1 MAELQL
7 IGDVAA
13 PAGATVTAVVTYL
26 SDYRDEAG
34 RVPPPAYR
42 FKRLPNQGWQAEGG
56 GPALVLGPDAL
67 GLPVPRVQVSYAVLI
82 PGGVPLARTVER
94 RVLPNTE
101 AAGIWDFTLPDAQQ
115 PSWSGSGQP
124 TPLEVLPGTGP
135 QGEPGR
141 GWFWGEGPPAGAP
154 ERPGDLHL
162 DLLTWDVYRA
172 QGGAWLLSGSLQ
184 GPAAPISTEQ
194 PLDPDGVAAMLHA
207 GENIALDYDP
217 IDRRLTVSAEVPP
230 PLDAGDLAGMLTAG
244 QNVTLN
250 YDPTQNR
257 VIINASGEGGGGGG
271 GGSGTGEPTLH
282 PGVPVILGAGK
293 YLIPVPEGYG
303 ATLTLMGGPGLTA
316 SLTTPPWLEQ
326 GSDLP
331 PPLISISPAPA
342 DAYWQGLHAIG
353 LWRMTLSGSGITIA
367 RLRLTPYPWQIDYW
381 TEAGA
386 LRLSVALQANFDTY
400 TVHGEAAGESPGLT
414 LIEFEVPDAGLETIT
429 ATWSLPGAHTS
440 RLERRGRYTP
450 WNGRNHAAGSH
461 SRSWPA
467 EPGVYRLWLQGASG
481 PVTASLDIGYSE

>member
-1 MAELQL
+1 MAELQF

-13 PAGATVTAVVTYL
+13 PADATVTAVVTYL
-26 SDYRDEAG
+26 NDYRDEAG

-42 FKRLPNQGWQAEGG
+42 FKRLPGQAWQAEGG
-56 GPALVLGPDAL
+56 GPALVLGPAAP
-67 GLPVPRVQVSYAVLI
+67 GLPVPRVQVSYAVLT
-82 PGGVPLARTVER
+82 PGGMPLARTVER

-101 AAGIWDFTLPDAQQ
+101 AAGFWDFTLPDAQQ
-115 PSWSGSGQP
+115 PSWSGGSGQP

-135 QGEPGR
+135 QGESGR
-141 GWFWGEGPPAGAP
+141 GWQWGEGPPTGAP

-172 QGGAWLLSGSLQ
+172 QGGAWLLSGSLR
-184 GPAAPISTEQ
+184 GPAAAVTEP
-194 PLDPDGVAAMLHA
+194 PLGHDDVATMLRA
-207 GENIALDYDP
+207 GPNVSLAYDP
-217 IDRRLTVSAEVPP
+217 IDRRLTVGAQVPP

-282 PGVPVILGAGK
+282 PGVPVILGAGE

-331 PPLISISPAPA
+331 PPSTSISPAPA
-342 DAYWQGLHAIG
+342 DTYSQGLHAIG
-353 LWRMTLSGSGITIA
+353 LWRMNLSGSGTTIA
-367 RLRLTPYPWQIDYW
+367 RLRLTPYSWEIDYW

-386 LRLSVALQANFDTY
+386 LLLPVALQANFDTY
-400 TVHGEAAGESPGLT
+400 TLSGQAAGESPGLT
-414 LIEFEVPDAGLETIT
+414 LVEFEVPAAYLSTLT
-429 ATWSLPGAHTS
+429 ATWSLGAAHAS
-440 RLERRGRYTP
+440 RLERRGRYTS
-450 WNGRNHAAGSH
+450 WDGQNHAAGNH
-461 SRSWPA
+461 TRSWPA
-467 EPGVYRLWLQGASG
+467 EPGVYRLWLQGGAG
-481 PVTASLDIGYSE
+481 PVNVTLTVE